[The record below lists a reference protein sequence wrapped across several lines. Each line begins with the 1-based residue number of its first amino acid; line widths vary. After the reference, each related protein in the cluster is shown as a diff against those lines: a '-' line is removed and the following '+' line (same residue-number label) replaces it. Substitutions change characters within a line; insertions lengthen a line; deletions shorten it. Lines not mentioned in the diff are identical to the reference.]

1 MSCNHMYVTEADK
14 ALNMCGL
21 CGVTFDEWREGKVS
35 TFKDGVTAE
44 RERIIELLEGL
55 EPWGELDTAFV
66 PELIALIKGEK

>member
-1 MSCNHMYVTEADK
+1 MSCNHMYVTDVDK

-44 RERIIELLEGL
+44 RERIIKLLEDYAGK
-55 EPWGELDTAFV
+55 ECGFGIEHD
-66 PELIALIKGEK
+66 LIALIKGEK